1 MNELHENDMIDTTNL
16 IKFSEYEALMA
27 TTATA
32 DKEEEASTEEAEETV
47 EARSKVEEGE
57 DENAVVK
64 SKSKWSQTDVTMIR
78 TNYRR
83 MLPRT
88 TGIEGAQRR
97 TVPFNQQSPNV
108 TIVQMQSRGCQS
120 SGRSKDYYSPSC
132 EVFAKGLY
140 C

>member
-1 MNELHENDMIDTTNL
+1 MNELHKNDMIDTTNL

-64 SKSKWSQTDVTMIR
+64 SKSKWSQT
-78 TNYRR
+78 
-83 MLPRT
+83 
-88 TGIEGAQRR
+88 G
-97 TVPFNQQSPNV
+97 
-108 TIVQMQSRGCQS
+108 
-120 SGRSKDYYSPSC
+120 
-132 EVFAKGLY
+132 
-140 C
+140 